1 MDLLNKK
8 VNFRLIFSDLKHSMV
23 IYPRAIQEVF
33 EKKLRPNKVL
43 MLIGPRRVGK
53 TAFVRGFISQ
63 WKSEETLILNGDD
76 VTDAALVQE
85 RSVANYTRLLAGKK
99 LLVIDE
105 AQHIPEIGMA
115 LKLIVDTIEGIQVI
129 ATGSSA
135 FDLHQQVGEP
145 LVGRKNT
152 LYLFPLAQMEFKE
165 REDYK
170 TTLEKREERLI
181 FGGYPELSQYPDWKD
196 KEDYLYQIMND
207 YLLKDILM
215 MDGIKNSEKLYS
227 LLRLIAFQAGKEV
240 SLEELGRQLS
250 MSKNTVEKYL
260 DMLSKIFVVYRIGGF
275 SKNLRK
281 EIVKNSRWYFFDN
294 GVRNALIQNF
304 NRLNLRTDV
313 GELWENYLA
322 AERLKFQS
330 YTQMHCNNYFW
341 RTYDQQELDWVEE
354 EGYQLRSYEFKYTL
368 HKTPK
373 PPAAWAKAYPDA
385 GFEVIHSG
393 NYLDWIGGSN

>member
-1 MDLLNKK
+1 
-8 VNFRLIFSDLKHSMV
+8 MV

-53 TAFVRGFISQ
+53 TAFIRDFISQ
-63 WKSEETLILNGDD
+63 WKSEETLTLNGDD
-76 VTDAALVQE
+76 VSDAALVQE
-85 RSVANYTRLLAGKK
+85 RSVSNYTRLLAGKK

-105 AQHIPEIGMA
+105 AQHIPDIGMT
-115 LKLIVDTIEGIQVI
+115 LKLIVDTIEGIHVI

-181 FGGYPELSQYPDWKD
+181 FGGYPELNQYPDWKD

-215 MDGIKNSEKLYS
+215 VDGIRNSEKLYS
-227 LLRLIAFQAGKEV
+227 LLRLIAFQVGKEV

-250 MSKNTVEKYL
+250 MSKNTVERYL
-260 DMLSKIFVVYRIGGF
+260 DMLSKVFVVYRIGGF

-281 EIVKNSRWYFFDN
+281 EIVKNSRWYFYDN

-304 NRLNLRTDV
+304 NRLNLRMDV

-330 YTQMHCNNYFW
+330 YTQMRCNNYFW

-354 EGYQLRSYEFKYTL
+354 EGDQLRSYEFKYSL
-368 HKTPK
+368 NKTPK
-373 PPAAWAKAYPDA
+373 APTAWSKAYPQA
-385 GFEVIHSG
+385 HFEVIHSG
-393 NYLDWIGGSN
+393 NYLDWIGG

>member
-1 MDLLNKK
+1 LRQSYLDLLNEKF
-8 VNFRLIFSDLKHSMV
+8 NFELKFSDLKHSMV
-23 IYPRAIQEVF
+23 IYPRTIQEVF

-53 TAFVRGFISQ
+53 TAFIQDYISQ
-63 WKSEETLILNGDD
+63 WKSKETLTLNGDD

-105 AQHIPEIGMA
+105 AQHIPDIGMI
-115 LKLIVDTIEGIQVI
+115 LKLIVDTIEGIRVI

-165 REDYK
+165 LEDYK
-170 TTLEKREERLI
+170 ATLEKREERLI
-181 FGGYPELSQYPDWKD
+181 FGGYPELIQYPDWKD

-215 MDGIKNSEKLYS
+215 VDGIKNSEKLYS
-227 LLRLIAFQAGKEV
+227 LLRLIAFQIGKEV

-250 MSKNTVEKYL
+250 MSKNTVERYL
-260 DMLSKIFVVYRIGGF
+260 DMLSKVFVVYRIGGF

-281 EIVKNSRWYFFDN
+281 EIVKSSRWYFYDN

-304 NRLNLRTDV
+304 NRLNLRADV
-313 GELWENYLA
+313 GELWEKLFSCRTAEIPELHSNALQQLFLA
-322 AERLKFQS
+322 
-330 YTQMHCNNYFW
+330 H
-341 RTYDQQELDWVEE
+341 
-354 EGYQLRSYEFKYTL
+354 LRSARIGLGGRRRGSITELRIQILPEQK
-368 HKTPK
+368 PK
-373 PPAAWAKAYPDA
+373 
-385 GFEVIHSG
+385 ISG
-393 NYLDWIGGSN
+393 CLGKSLSGCKF